1 MADTIESFVSKLQ
14 QEGVEAGRA
23 EAEKLKADAQAQAD
37 EILAD
42 AKKQAE
48 KIVAD
53 ANKEAEA
60 IVSRGKTDLQL
71 AARDTVA
78 QLRSTL
84 SDCMTAVL
92 AEGAKEKLTD
102 LDFLGKVMHEIVR
115 LYAEADKAGKTNIT
129 LDVPA
134 EHHQQLK
141 EWAFSEL
148 KSTFEGETHPHLDFK
163 GRLQQAGFEY
173 EVDGGKVEVT
183 LESMV
188 ATLSGMVTPAL
199 REVLQK
205 AAQDSSAE

>member
-1 MADTIESFVSKLQ
+1 MADTIESFVTKLQ

-23 EAEKLKADAQAQAD
+23 EAEKLKADAQSQAD

-48 KIVAD
+48 QIVEE
-53 ANKEAEA
+53 ANKQAEA

-71 AARDTVA
+71 AARDTLA

-115 LYAEADKAGKTNIT
+115 LYAEADQAGKTDIT
-129 LDVPA
+129 LDVPS
-134 EHHQQLK
+134 EHHEQLK

-148 KSTFEGETHPHLDFK
+148 KSTFEGKTHPHLDFK

-183 LESMV
+183 LDSMV
-188 ATLSGMVTPAL
+188 ATLSAMVTPAL
-199 REVLQK
+199 REVLK
-205 AAQDSSAE
+205 NAQDNSSSS